1 MAMTKEEVV
10 ARKIEKMFLV
20 RDLRPGV
27 VGFCLFRTWRPELQT
42 MIEILEPSRLARQ
55 EQGVKQG

>member
-20 RDLRPGV
+20 RDLDLVNMGMALGMR
-27 VGFCLFRTWRPELQT
+27 RESELQT
-42 MIEILEPSRLARQ
+42 MEEILEPARLARQ
-55 EQGVKQG
+55 EQGVKQS

>member
-10 ARKIEKMFLV
+10 ARKIEKMFVV
-20 RDLRPGV
+20 RALDLDAMGLYLTHIRRYQ
-27 VGFCLFRTWRPELQT
+27 LETLE
-42 MIEILEPSRLARQ
+42 EILESVVLARQ

>member
-10 ARKIEKMFLV
+10 ARKIEKIFLA
-20 RDLRPGV
+20 RDLRPGLIGV
-27 VGFCLFRTWRPELQT
+27 FLFRTWRPQLQT

-55 EQGVKQG
+55 EQGVKQS

>member
-20 RDLRPGV
+20 RDLDLVNMGMALVMR
-27 VGFCLFRTWRPELQT
+27 RESELQT
-42 MIEILEPSRLARQ
+42 MEEILESVVLARQ
-55 EQGVKQG
+55 EQGVTQS

>member
-20 RDLRPGV
+20 RDLRPGII
-27 VGFCLFRTWRPELQT
+27 GFFLLDTWRPQLET
-42 MIEILEPSRLARQ
+42 MEEILESARLARQ
-55 EQGVKQG
+55 EQGVKQS

>member
-10 ARKIEKMFLV
+10 ARKIEKMFVV
-20 RDLRPGV
+20 RDLDLDAMGV
-27 VGFCLFRTWRPELQT
+27 YLTHIRRYQLETLE
-42 MIEILEPSRLARQ
+42 EILESARLARQ